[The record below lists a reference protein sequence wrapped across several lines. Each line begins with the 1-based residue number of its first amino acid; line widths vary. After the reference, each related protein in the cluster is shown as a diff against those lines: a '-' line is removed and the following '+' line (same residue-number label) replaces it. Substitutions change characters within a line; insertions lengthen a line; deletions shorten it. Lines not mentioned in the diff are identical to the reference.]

1 MNNEEFKRTYFQ
13 TLQDLDDE
21 SLLIESLPN
30 PELEHFNELMNYL
43 IEHQDIYIKECQ
55 ELFDLAIN
63 YDEKIEYGE
72 YLKKALLNQNIFI
85 NHLNKRIAKEKKDAI
100 YEEKEQKDV
109 LYATNNGK
117 ILLEKNL
124 KDILKNDNG
133 EELKSFL
140 KLIENLKNPETSYN
154 QQKSRKL
161 TNHTDLK
168 DVYELKGF
176 QTRLFYMYV
185 DKYAVVI
192 GALEKKT
199 QNSEKIRKEIINM
212 KYNSMHYRNILEQN
226 LDNPKFVK
234 QELENARIIEERLMK
249 GKRK

>member
-1 MNNEEFKRTYFQ
+1 MNNEEFKRTYFK

-21 SLLIESLPN
+21 CLLIELLPN

-43 IEHQDIYIKECQ
+43 IEHQDIYIKECR

-63 YDEKIEYGE
+63 HDEKKEYGE

-85 NHLNKRIAKEKKDAI
+85 NHLKKRIAKEKKDEI
-100 YEEKEQKDV
+100 YEEQEQKDV

-212 KYNSMHYRNILEQN
+212 KYNSVHYRKLLEQN

-234 QELENARIIEERLMK
+234 QELENAKIIEERMMK
-249 GKRK
+249 GKSK

>member
-43 IEHQDIYIKECQ
+43 IEHQDIYIKECR

-63 YDEKIEYGE
+63 HDEKKEYGE

-85 NHLNKRIAKEKKDAI
+85 NHLNKRIAKEKKDVI
-100 YEEKEQKDV
+100 YEEQEQKDV

-212 KYNSMHYRNILEQN
+212 KYNSVHYRNLLEQN

-234 QELENARIIEERLMK
+234 QELENAKIIEERMMK
-249 GKRK
+249 GKSK

>member
-1 MNNEEFKRTYFQ
+1 MNNEEFKRKYFQ

-21 SLLIESLPN
+21 CLLIESLPN

-100 YEEKEQKDV
+100 YEEQEQKDV

-168 DVYELKGF
+168 EAFPSSDYVGNNRYAFNISGNKY
-176 QTRLFYMYV
+176 RLIT
-185 DKYAVVI
+185 VVVFFDGI
-192 GALEKKT
+192 MQIRFVGTHDEY
-199 QNSEKIRKEIINM
+199 SKIKDIKAI
-212 KYNSMHYRNILEQN
+212 
-226 LDNPKFVK
+226 
-234 QELENARIIEERLMK
+234 
-249 GKRK
+249 

>member
-1 MNNEEFKRTYFQ
+1 MNSEEFKKNYFE

-21 SLLIESLPN
+21 ISLIKSLPN
-30 PELEHFNELMNYL
+30 PEIDHFNELMNYL

-63 YDEKIEYGE
+63 HDEKKEYGE
-72 YLKKALLNQNIFI
+72 YLKIALRNQNIFI
-85 NHLNKRIAKEKKDAI
+85 NHLNKRLAKEKKDEI
-100 YEEKEQKDV
+100 YEEQEHKDV

-117 ILLEKNL
+117 VLLEKNL

-133 EELKSFL
+133 EELNSFL
-140 KLIENLKNPETSYN
+140 KLINNLKNPETSFN

-168 DVYELKGF
+168 DVYELKGH
-176 QTRLFYMYV
+176 QVRLFYMYV

-212 KYNSMHYRNILEQN
+212 KYNSIDYRDILEQN
-226 LDNPKFVK
+226 LDNPEFIK
-234 QELENARIIEERLMK
+234 QELEEAGIIEEKLKK
-249 GKRK
+249 GKSK

>member
-1 MNNEEFKRTYFQ
+1 MNNEEFKRKYFQ

-21 SLLIESLPN
+21 CLLIESLPN
-30 PELEHFNELMNYL
+30 PELEYFNELMNYL

-63 YDEKIEYGE
+63 YDEKKEYGE
-72 YLKKALLNQNIFI
+72 YLKKALFNQDIFL
-85 NHLNKRIAKEKKDAI
+85 NHLNKRLAKEKKDEI
-100 YEEKEQKDV
+100 YEEQEQKDV

-192 GALEKKT
+192 GAIEKKT

-212 KYNSMHYRNILEQN
+212 KCKSINYRKLLEQN
-226 LDNPKFVK
+226 LDNPEFIK
-234 QELENARIIEERLMK
+234 QELENAKIIEERMMK
-249 GKRK
+249 GKSK

>member
-43 IEHQDIYIKECQ
+43 IEHQDIYIKECR

-63 YDEKIEYGE
+63 HDEKKEYGE

-100 YEEKEQKDV
+100 YEEQEQKDV

-212 KYNSMHYRNILEQN
+212 KYNSVHYRNLLEQN

-234 QELENARIIEERLMK
+234 QELENAKIIEERMMK
-249 GKRK
+249 GKSK

>member
-21 SLLIESLPN
+21 NLLIESLPN

-63 YDEKIEYGE
+63 YDEKKEYGE
-72 YLKKALLNQNIFI
+72 YLKKALLNQDIFI
-85 NHLNKRIAKEKKDAI
+85 NHLNKRLAKEKKDEI
-100 YEEKEQKDV
+100 YEEQEQKDV

-117 ILLEKNL
+117 VLLEKNL

-212 KYNSMHYRNILEQN
+212 KYNSIDYRNLLEQN
-226 LDNPKFVK
+226 LDNPEFIK
-234 QELENARIIEERLMK
+234 QELENAKIIEERMMK
-249 GKRK
+249 GKSK

>member
-1 MNNEEFKRTYFQ
+1 MNNEEFKRKYFQ

-21 SLLIESLPN
+21 ISLIKSLPN

-100 YEEKEQKDV
+100 YEEQEQKDV

-140 KLIENLKNPETSYN
+140 KLIENLKNSETSYN

-212 KYNSMHYRNILEQN
+212 KYNSMHYRNLLEQN

>member
-1 MNNEEFKRTYFQ
+1 MNNEEFKRTYFK

-21 SLLIESLPN
+21 CLLIELLPN

-43 IEHQDIYIKECQ
+43 IEHQDIYIKECR

-63 YDEKIEYGE
+63 HDEKKEYGE

-85 NHLNKRIAKEKKDAI
+85 NHLKKRIAKEKKDEI
-100 YEEKEQKDV
+100 YEEQEQKDI

-212 KYNSMHYRNILEQN
+212 KYNSVHYRKLLEQN

-234 QELENARIIEERLMK
+234 QELENAKIIEERMLK
-249 GKRK
+249 GKSK

>member
-1 MNNEEFKRTYFQ
+1 MNNEEFKRRFFES
-13 TLQDLDDE
+13 LQDLDDE
-21 SLLIESLPN
+21 SLLMKSLPN

-63 YDEKIEYGE
+63 HDEKKEYGE
-72 YLKKALLNQNIFI
+72 YLKKALINQRIFT
-85 NHLNKRIAKEKKDAI
+85 NHLNKRLAKEKKDEI
-100 YEEKEQKDV
+100 YEEQEHKDV
-109 LYATNNGK
+109 LYATDNGK
-117 ILLEKNL
+117 VLLEKNL
-124 KDILKNDNG
+124 KNLLKNDNG
-133 EELKSFL
+133 EELNSFL
-140 KLIENLKNPETSYN
+140 KLIENLKNPETSFN

-168 DVYELKGF
+168 DVYELKGH
-176 QTRLFYMYV
+176 QVRLFYMYV

-212 KYNSMHYRNILEQN
+212 KYNSIDYRDILEQN
-226 LDNPKFVK
+226 LDNPKFIK
-234 QELENARIIEERLMK
+234 QELENSKIIEERLMK
-249 GKRK
+249 GKSK

>member
-1 MNNEEFKRTYFQ
+1 MNNEEFKRTYFK

-21 SLLIESLPN
+21 CLLIELLPN

-43 IEHQDIYIKECQ
+43 IEHQDIYIKECR

-63 YDEKIEYGE
+63 HDEKKEYGE

-85 NHLNKRIAKEKKDAI
+85 NHLKKRIAKEKKDEI
-100 YEEKEQKDV
+100 YEEQEQKDI

-212 KYNSMHYRNILEQN
+212 KYNSVHYRKLLEQN

-234 QELENARIIEERLMK
+234 QELENAKIIEERMMK
-249 GKRK
+249 GKSK

>member
-63 YDEKIEYGE
+63 HDEKKEYGE
-72 YLKKALLNQNIFI
+72 YLKKALFNQRIFT
-85 NHLNKRIAKEKKDAI
+85 NHLNKRLAKEKKDEI
-100 YEEKEQKDV
+100 YEEQEQKDV

-140 KLIENLKNPETSYN
+140 KLIENLKNPETSFN

-212 KYNSMHYRNILEQN
+212 KYNSIDYRNLLEQN
-226 LDNPKFVK
+226 LDNPKFVN
-234 QELENARIIEERLMK
+234 QELENAKIIEVRMMK
-249 GKRK
+249 GKSK

>member
-1 MNNEEFKRTYFQ
+1 MNNEEFKRKYFQ

-21 SLLIESLPN
+21 CLLIESLPN

-85 NHLNKRIAKEKKDAI
+85 NHLNKRIAKEKKDVI
-100 YEEKEQKDV
+100 YEEQEQKDV

-212 KYNSMHYRNILEQN
+212 KYNSIHYRNILEQN